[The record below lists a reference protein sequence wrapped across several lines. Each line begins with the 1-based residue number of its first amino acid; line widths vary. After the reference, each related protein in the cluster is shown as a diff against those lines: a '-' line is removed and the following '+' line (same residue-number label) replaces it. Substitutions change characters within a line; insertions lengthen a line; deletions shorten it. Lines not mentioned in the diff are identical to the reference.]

1 MEAWGRR
8 VGTSGRTLARLFLAD
23 TGMSFGRWRT
33 LVRLQAAL
41 PALAAG
47 EPLHRV
53 SRGVGYGTVSAFVA
67 AFRRETGTTP
77 GAYFGARR

>member
-1 MEAWGRR
+1 MP
-8 VGTSGRTLARLFLAD
+8 
-23 TGMSFGRWRT
+23 FGRWRT

-53 SRGVGYGTVSAFVA
+53 ARGVGYETVSAFVA

-77 GAYFGARR
+77 GAYFRVRR